1 MGIIHRYLGALAF
14 AIFASARQRLDRKA
28 DKENV
33 ASQVLDSSQLWMYI
47 IVWYLLKMYK
57 RIEDV
62 KKVELKMCNVL
73 HVKTWRR

>member
-1 MGIIHRYLGALAF
+1 VGYWFLKKPTPLFMGIIHRYLGALAF

-47 IVWYLLKMYK
+47 IV
-57 RIEDV
+57 
-62 KKVELKMCNVL
+62 
-73 HVKTWRR
+73 